1 MSDTDIEILKAIAIG
16 LGAFLFLGLCFAGS
30 SPPPKKE
37 YKQSFKDKIAV
48 ENLRGKIKPEDLAL
62 RENISPE
69 EVKQFTEEF
78 LKDAEVFAENR
89 RAMQD
94 RIGELEVETEWFRRT
109 CARFIGEDWET
120 KTGYDKRNR

>member
-1 MSDTDIEILKAIAIG
+1 MNDTDIEILKDIAIG
-16 LGAFLFLGLCFAGS
+16 LGVLLFLSLCFAGS
-30 SPPPKKE
+30 NAPPKKE

-48 ENLRGKIKPEDLAL
+48 ENLRGKIKPEDLAT
-62 RENISPE
+62 REKLTVD

-78 LKDAEVFAENR
+78 LKDAETFAENR

-94 RIGELEVETEWFRRT
+94 KIGELEVEVDWFRRT
-109 CARFIGEDWET
+109 CARFIGEDWKD